1 MQGINTTPNMDPKL
15 QESLKNAA
23 SQRTAN
29 AQGTTSNT
37 LDKNP
42 SFRKKVFGALKS
54 VTSAI
59 TNRLFGASSSPS
71 SSTTAPLSSMGSTSL
86 KIQLVMV
93 SSSNDTST
101 NVKGFMVS
109 DKFLSFDDAREQ
121 AKQPT
126 SSGKAFKTLLAKL
139 DLSLIHI

>member
-42 SFRKKVFGALKS
+42 SFRKKVCTLGYLCTLREVYFKES
-54 VTSAI
+54 VLYI
-59 TNRLFGASSSPS
+59 
-71 SSTTAPLSSMGSTSL
+71 
-86 KIQLVMV
+86 
-93 SSSNDTST
+93 
-101 NVKGFMVS
+101 
-109 DKFLSFDDAREQ
+109 
-121 AKQPT
+121 
-126 SSGKAFKTLLAKL
+126 
-139 DLSLIHI
+139 